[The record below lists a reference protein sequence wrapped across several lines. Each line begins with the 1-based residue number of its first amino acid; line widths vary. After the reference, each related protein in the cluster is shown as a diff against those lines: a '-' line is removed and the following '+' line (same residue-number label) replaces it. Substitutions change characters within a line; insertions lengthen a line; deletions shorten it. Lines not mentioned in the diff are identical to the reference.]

1 MFCRLTMVSSAI
13 GTALGVSGNV
23 RKIYLQRGLSMGAVW
38 EICVCSSMQRTLRL
52 RILTF
57 YREICAAAYDASAGS
72 SWEPKSNLGFEA

>member
-1 MFCRLTMVSSAI
+1 
-13 GTALGVSGNV
+13 
-23 RKIYLQRGLSMGAVW
+23 MGAVR
-38 EICVCSSMQRTLRL
+38 EICVCRSMQRTLRL